1 MAGTSKT
8 RRYARALAWTAA
20 ALVAAS
26 PAMAK
31 KAEKKRMQASYEAA
45 SLIAIP
51 KFSPLPARA
60 VAAPAGPATF
70 FTIND
75 ALAKRD
81 GRRGDGAV
89 RLAAADPTAINDAA
103 SPAAPAVVSKRTDEP
118 FGMEL
123 FRAPEGAL
131 WIKWRRLSDQ
141 LGADEKTIAACSEDD
156 CTPSAQKFVNL
167 VNQVKG
173 LTGRAQLERVNQ
185 AVNAAVAYAT
195 DLALHG
201 EPDRWSAPLATL
213 QAARGDCEDYA
224 FLKRQVLLHAG
235 VKPADLRIVL
245 LRDTA
250 ARGDHAVL
258 SARAGGKWYVLDNR
272 RGGFFEESELPHY
285 LPLFAIDETGLK
297 LFAVPFAS
305 LSEPAGILPGVNAE
319 TDEFTLGGGLGSME
333 PTL

>member
-20 ALVAAS
+20 ALVVAS
-26 PAMAK
+26 PAMAR
-31 KAEKKRMQASYEAA
+31 KADKKRMQASYEAA

-51 KFSPLPARA
+51 KFSAPAARA
-60 VAAPAGPATF
+60 AAAPAGPATF

-81 GRRGDGAV
+81 GLRRDGAV
-89 RLAAADPTAINDAA
+89 RLAATDPAAVTDAA
-103 SPAAPAVVSKRTDEP
+103 PAAPAVLSKRTDQP

-131 WIKWRRLSDQ
+131 WVKWRRLSEQ
-141 LGADEKTIAACSEDD
+141 LGADEKTIAACADDD

-167 VNQVKG
+167 VSQAKG

-185 AVNAAVAYAT
+185 AINTAVAYAT

-201 EPDRWSAPLATL
+201 EADRWSAPLATL
-213 QAARGDCEDYA
+213 QAGRGDCEDYA
-224 FLKRQVLLHAG
+224 FLKRQILLHAG
-235 VKPADLRIVL
+235 VKPSDLRIVL

-258 SARAGGKWYVLDNR
+258 SARADGKWYVLDNR
-272 RGGFFEESELPHY
+272 RGGFFEETDLPHY

-297 LFAVPFAS
+297 LFAVPLAS
-305 LSEPAGILPGVNAE
+305 SSEPANVLPGVNAD
-319 TDEFTLGGGLGSME
+319 TNEFTLGGGLGSTE
-333 PTL
+333 PVL